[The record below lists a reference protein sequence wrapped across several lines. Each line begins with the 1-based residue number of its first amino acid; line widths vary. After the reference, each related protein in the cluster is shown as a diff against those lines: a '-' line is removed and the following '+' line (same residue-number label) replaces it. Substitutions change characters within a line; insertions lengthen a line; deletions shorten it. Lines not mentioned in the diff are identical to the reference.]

1 MVAPIVALASHW
13 GRIGFLLKDEGAER
27 ANEDEIDV
35 SLLLSELEVADE
47 AVVVAEA
54 GKGICSAVFPTLTQ
68 PGTEASCECCHAK
81 HQTKGECA
89 ETWDCEWFV
98 YLADS

>member
-1 MVAPIVALASHW
+1 MIAPIVSFASHW
-13 GRIGFLLKDEGAER
+13 DGICFLLNDKGAER
-27 ANEDEIDV
+27 ANEDEVDV
-35 SLLLSELEVADE
+35 SLLLSELEIADK

-54 GKGICSAVFPTLTQ
+54 GKGFGGAVFPALAQ
-68 PGTEASCECCHAK
+68 PGVEASCECCHAK

-98 YLADS
+98 YLADG